1 MRGTSAKAPTRIDLA
16 GGWTDVPIFAE
27 KYGGEVVNFA
37 IKIHAEAN
45 VSTNEDGMLIANYRS
60 NSRLGSGL
68 GTTGAVNVALLA
80 AIDGGK
86 SSPLDI
92 AEQAYQFEMQLGNI
106 GGRQDQ
112 WVAALGGFNHLLFIG
127 DRVEQLPLEPLTS
140 SINWLTKHLIL
151 VDSGIQHVSG
161 EMHKGVWERFKQGD
175 TAVEEGLLLLRT
187 AAKKMAEGLNRD
199 RRDAVVESLKQVCA
213 GVDLIDENIHAPF
226 KPVIEPLIESKHVMA
241 WKAVGAGGGG
251 CAAILVRP
259 SAQDVVRMACEEAGW
274 KVIEWEFDYEGLV
287 IQNDETME

>member
-1 MRGTSAKAPTRIDLA
+1 MRSSTAKAPTRIDLA

-45 VSTNEDGMLIANYRS
+45 VSTNEEGMLIANYRS

-86 SSPLDI
+86 SGPLEI
-92 AEQAYQFEMQLGNI
+92 AEQAYNFEMQLGNI

-112 WVAALGGFNHLLFIG
+112 WAAALGGFNHLLFIG
-127 DRVEQLPLEPLTS
+127 DRVEQLPLEPLPS
-140 SINWLTKHLIL
+140 SRNWLTKHLIL

-161 EMHKGVWERFKQGD
+161 EMHKEVWERFEQGD
-175 TAVEEGLLLLRT
+175 SQVEEGLLMLRS

-199 RRDAVVESLKQVCA
+199 RRDSVVESLKQICE
-213 GVDLIDENIHAPF
+213 GVDLIDEKIHAPF
-226 KPVIEPLIESKHVMA
+226 KPVIEPLIEEKRVMA

-251 CAAILVRP
+251 CAVILSRP
-259 SAQDVVRMACEEAGW
+259 STQDLVKKTCEDAGW
-274 KVIEWEFDYEGLV
+274 KIIDWEFDDEGLV
-287 IQNDETME
+287 VENK

>member
-1 MRGTSAKAPTRIDLA
+1 MRSTSAKAPTRIDLA

-86 SSPLDI
+86 SAPLDI
-92 AEQAYQFEMQLGNI
+92 AEQAYKFEMQLGNI

-112 WVAALGGFNHLLFIG
+112 WAAALGGFNHLLFIG
-127 DRVEQLPLEPLTS
+127 ERVEQLPLEPLTS
-140 SINWLTKHLIL
+140 STNWLSKHLIL

-161 EMHKGVWERFKQGD
+161 DMHKSVWERFKQGD

-199 RRDAVVESLKQVCA
+199 RRDAVVESLKQVCN

-226 KPVIEPLIESKHVMA
+226 KPVIEPLIEAKHVMA

-259 SAQDVVRMACEEAGW
+259 SAQDVVKMTCEEAGW
-274 KVIEWEFDYEGLV
+274 TVIEWEFDNDGLV
-287 IQNDETME
+287 VQNNESME